1 MFRVQNRAVLR
12 WTGRRTAFTLVE
24 VLVVISII
32 ALLLAIL
39 LPSLRSARD
48 QAKRIV
54 CGANV
59 RAIGQGV
66 WNYWTER
73 NGRVPYII
81 SPMTN
86 GGALSATGPA
96 IGFGDPAVDPASLD
110 PFDRERWP
118 TSLPNVLMPSYM
130 NGDPRVFVC
139 PAAVMG
145 WPRGGPYRYTYR
157 PAAANQPNGAVAP
170 ENSYLRDNFGMLD
183 GRMFKTLGNR
193 LTGNVVRD
201 SQLMAFHRSTFLRDM
216 VKRTPITLEGP
227 HRKGIN
233 VLDRR
238 LNVQYRSHAEV
249 VEDLNAFGTGAQF

>member
-1 MFRVQNRAVLR
+1 MYRTQERTALR
-12 WTGRRTAFTLVE
+12 STERRPAFTLVE
-24 VLVVISII
+24 ILVVISII
-32 ALLLAIL
+32 ALLLALL

-73 NGRVPYII
+73 NGRVPFII

-86 GGALSATGPA
+86 GGALAATGPA
-96 IGFGDPAVDPASLD
+96 IGFGDPLVPAESLD
-110 PFDRERWP
+110 PFDHTRWP
-118 TSLPNVLMPSYM
+118 MSLPNVLMPSYM

-157 PAAANQPNGAVAP
+157 DAAANQPNGAVAP
-170 ENSYLRDNFGMLD
+170 ENSYLRDNFAMLD
-183 GRMFKTLGNR
+183 GRMFRSLRHTS
-193 LTGNVVRD
+193 TGNLVRD

-238 LNVQYRSHAEV
+238 LDVVYRSHQKV
-249 VEDLNAFGTGAQF
+249 VEDLNEFGTGAQF